1 MNQQSINNPLLERL
15 PDYQNLQDV
24 ITAIAYHPLQ
34 NVDISKL
41 TFIEKDALLSGEK
54 VILAPTKKTMMAV
67 MTWYGMLRTG
77 LQNRN
82 PILAENKKRYF
93 ESLELD
99 KKLNEFPKL
108 PTRGISVNVIK
119 GPTGTGK
126 TVTVQR
132 FCATLPQVIEHGK
145 NDAAGWV
152 YQKQLVYLN
161 INLPHDGSRGGL
173 LYSILLAIDEA
184 LSTQYATSIPK
195 QNRTV
200 EKLAVAT
207 VAKLIAH
214 FTGIIFIDESQ
225 LRNLVKSGQAELM
238 QLFLLQLT
246 NSGIP
251 IVISGNE
258 CAFDWLKYSQDLSR
272 MALTGASHFHPIGA
286 LNEPDWET
294 EWEVLCHGIMQFY
307 VLPQLPTSLF
317 ECSIM
322 LLECSGGIARLAI
335 ILWSEAQRNCL
346 YYQRQFVT
354 PDDIKE
360 IYLGYSYSQIKNL
373 ADSFR
378 YKNASLASDYPDV
391 DTNFYKQHWQQT
403 ENSDESNLVAP
414 VPSSA
419 EVPTGSKPTQKRTE
433 QAKFKSQQTAE
444 KNKRAK
450 SKLLKE
456 TLPQED
462 MRINGVINHHL
473 DQLAT
478 LREKIED

>member
-1 MNQQSINNPLLERL
+1 MNQQSLNNPLLERL

-24 ITAIAYHPLQ
+24 MNAIAYHPLQ

-82 PILAENKKRYF
+82 PILAENKRRYF
-93 ESLELD
+93 ESLEYD
-99 KKLNEFPKL
+99 KKLSDLPKHIT
-108 PTRGISVNVIK
+108 PGISVNVIK

-126 TVTVQR
+126 TVTIQR

-145 NDAAGWV
+145 NEAAGWV
-152 YQKQLVYLN
+152 FHKQLVYLH
-161 INLPHDGSRGGL
+161 INLSHDGSRGGFI
-173 LYSILLAIDEA
+173 YSILLAMDHA
-184 LSTQYATSIPK
+184 LGTQYAISIPK

-207 VAKLIAH
+207 IARLVAH

-238 QLFLLQLT
+238 QLFLLQLI
-246 NSGIP
+246 NSNIP

-258 CAFDWLKYSQDLSR
+258 RAFDWLNYSQDLSR
-272 MALTGASHFHPIGA
+272 LALTGASHFHPIGA
-286 LNEPDWET
+286 LNDPGWEI

-307 VLPQLPTSLF
+307 VLPEPPTSLS

-346 YYQRQFVT
+346 YHQRQFVT

-360 IYLGYSYSQIKNL
+360 VYLGYTYIKIKDL

-378 YKNASLASDYPDV
+378 YKNANMLSNYPDV
-391 DTNFYKQHWQQT
+391 DVTFYKQHWQT
-403 ENSDESNLVAP
+403 KNSDESNLDAP
-414 VPSSA
+414 APSSA
-419 EVPTGSKPTQKRTE
+419 EVPPGSKPRQKRTE

-450 SKLLKE
+450 SMLLKE

-473 DQLAT
+473 DQLAA
-478 LREKIED
+478 LREKTED

>member
-1 MNQQSINNPLLERL
+1 
-15 PDYQNLQDV
+15 
-24 ITAIAYHPLQ
+24 
-34 NVDISKL
+34 
-41 TFIEKDALLSGEK
+41 
-54 VILAPTKKTMMAV
+54 
-67 MTWYGMLRTG
+67 
-77 LQNRN
+77 
-82 PILAENKKRYF
+82 
-93 ESLELD
+93 
-99 KKLNEFPKL
+99 
-108 PTRGISVNVIK
+108 
-119 GPTGTGK
+119 
-126 TVTVQR
+126 
-132 FCATLPQVIEHGK
+132 
-145 NDAAGWV
+145 
-152 YQKQLVYLN
+152 
-161 INLPHDGSRGGL
+161 
-173 LYSILLAIDEA
+173 
-184 LSTQYATSIPK
+184 
-195 QNRTV
+195 
-200 EKLAVAT
+200 
-207 VAKLIAH
+207 
-214 FTGIIFIDESQ
+214 
-225 LRNLVKSGQAELM
+225 
-238 QLFLLQLT
+238 
-246 NSGIP
+246 
-251 IVISGNE
+251 
-258 CAFDWLKYSQDLSR
+258 
-272 MALTGASHFHPIGA
+272 
-286 LNEPDWET
+286 
-294 EWEVLCHGIMQFY
+294 
-307 VLPQLPTSLF
+307 
-317 ECSIM
+317 M

>member
-1 MNQQSINNPLLERL
+1 MNQPSLNNPLLERL
-15 PDYQNLQDV
+15 PNYQNLQDV
-24 ITAIAYHPLQ
+24 MNAITYNPLQ

-41 TFIEKDALLSGEK
+41 TFTEKDALLSGEK

-77 LQNRN
+77 LHNRN

-93 ESLELD
+93 ESLEVD
-99 KKLNEFPKL
+99 KKLSEFPKY

-126 TVTVQR
+126 TVTVER

-145 NDAAGWV
+145 NDASGWV
-152 YQKQLVYLN
+152 YQKQLVYLH
-161 INLPHDGSRGGL
+161 INLSHDGSRGGFI
-173 LYSILLAIDEA
+173 YSILLAMDEA
-184 LSTQYATSIPK
+184 LGTQYATSIPK

-207 VAKLIAH
+207 IARLVAH

-238 QLFLLQLT
+238 QLFLLQLI

-272 MALTGASHFHPIGA
+272 IALSGASHFHPIGA
-286 LNEPDWET
+286 LDEPDWKT
-294 EWEVLCHGIMQFY
+294 EWEALCRGIMQFY
-307 VLPQLPTSLF
+307 VLPQPPTSLL

-335 ILWSEAQRNCL
+335 ILWSETQRSCL
-346 YYQRQFVT
+346 YHQKKLVM

-360 IYLGYSYSQIKNL
+360 IYLGYSYSKIKPL
-373 ADSFR
+373 ADGFR
-378 YKNASLASDYPDV
+378 YKNANLLSNFPDV
-391 DTNFYKQHWQQT
+391 DANFYKQHWQT
-403 ENSDESNLVAP
+403 ENGDENNQETP
-414 VPSSA
+414 EPSHA
-419 EVPTGSKPTQKRTE
+419 EESVNSKPKQKRSE

-444 KNKRAK
+444 KNKRTK
-450 SKLLKE
+450 SKLLRE

-462 MRINGVINHHL
+462 MRINGLVNHNL
-473 DQLAT
+473 DQLAA
-478 LREKIED
+478 LRQEIEG

>member
-1 MNQQSINNPLLERL
+1 MNQQSLNNPLLDRL

-24 ITAIAYHPLQ
+24 INAIAYHPLH

-54 VILAPTKKTMMAV
+54 VILAPTKKSIMAV
-67 MTWYGMLRTG
+67 MTWYGMLKTG

-99 KKLNEFPKL
+99 KKLNEFPKY
-108 PTRGISVNVIK
+108 PTRGISANVIK

-132 FCATLPQVIEHGK
+132 FCATLPQVIEHGR

-152 YQKQLVYLN
+152 YLRQLVYLHL
-161 INLPHDGSRGGL
+161 NLSHDGSRGGFI
-173 LYSILLAIDEA
+173 YSILISIDEA
-184 LSTQYATSIPK
+184 LGTQYAVSITK

-207 VAKLIAH
+207 IARLIAH
-214 FTGIIFIDESQ
+214 YTGIIFIDESQ
-225 LRNLVKSGQAELM
+225 LRNLVTSGQAELM
-238 QLFLLQLT
+238 QLFLLQLI
-246 NSGIP
+246 NSSIP

-272 MALTGASHFHPIGA
+272 LALTGASHFHPIGA
-286 LNEPDWET
+286 LDEPDWKT
-294 EWEVLCHGIMQFY
+294 EWEALCRGIMQFY
-307 VLPQLPTSLF
+307 VLPQPPTSLS

-322 LLECSGGIARLAI
+322 LLEYSGGIARLAI
-335 ILWSEAQRNCL
+335 ILWSEAQRICL
-346 YYQRQFVT
+346 YHQKQFVT

-360 IYLGYSYSQIKNL
+360 IYLGYSYSQIKPL
-373 ADSFR
+373 ADGFR
-378 YKNASLASDYPDV
+378 YKNANLLSNFPDV
-391 DTNFYKQHWQQT
+391 AVSFYKQHWQT
-403 ENSDESNLVAP
+403 ENGDESNQEAP
-414 VPSSA
+414 VPSQAQES
-419 EVPTGSKPTQKRTE
+419 VNSKPKQKRSE

-444 KNKRAK
+444 KNKRTK
-450 SKLLKE
+450 SMLLKE
-456 TLPQED
+456 TLTQED
-462 MRINGVINHHL
+462 MRINGLINHNL
-473 DQLAT
+473 EKLAI
-478 LREKIED
+478 LRQSIEG